1 MSFQDGK
8 VSFQSL
14 RSKSNARKGRNYSP
28 VLSKT
33 KEKSKREE
41 SEPVDVLNELR
52 KSIDKMREDSEM
64 NKILKSR

>member
-1 MSFQDGK
+1 M
-8 VSFQSL
+8 SFQSL

-33 KEKSKREE
+33 KEKVKKEDEGDR
-41 SEPVDVLNELR
+41 VDVLNELR
-52 KSIDKMREDSEM
+52 QSIDKMREDSEM